1 MAALR
6 ELVLKLSA
14 NTVEFSKDIGMAIR
28 DVGRFSSEV
37 TRSMRTA
44 NAALTGFIATAASA
58 VTLNLLA
65 EQVEKTTVALA
76 TLVDMSEKTGSAI
89 TTLSQLQKVAEAF
102 GGDSSAINLA
112 LNTLA
117 RGMSDTDEEASKT
130 RNALQQLGISIDDL
144 AGQDPSRVFVRVAQ
158 TLYGYQDG
166 AGKAAL
172 VTDLFRR
179 NAADLLPFLNSVA
192 EHLNEFSG
200 VSVEA
205 ARRGEAFDDSL
216 GILRVRAGELRESL
230 VISMLPALS
239 DFTRALAKVISEEA
253 KLGENSTLA
262 KWADTLTI
270 GLTHLIDVAQGVVR
284 EFQLLGHTLGAA
296 AAMANAGSFD
306 EAGRVFQLYR
316 QQLSDLANTPLLGAR
331 VRDEMARQRALQVA
345 QGGQGSVATGED
357 GDAHGGNR
365 AKGPLDYQSVE
376 ARRDAEDAARRLAE
390 NSSRDLQR
398 RIEAEATLL
407 AGRNRMLDAYNADN
421 LISIHDYYAARE
433 AAQAQSLHASE
444 LLIRREI
451 AVQQA
456 FLKQAT
462 TDANRQQAQEKIR
475 ELKDKEIELQR
486 QASEATVLDK
496 GKERKAY
503 AELATEISHLN
514 AQLME
519 LQGHAG
525 EAAQLRLTGQ
535 YRDIRLRFTN
545 EGNQSALDLVD
556 QLQRTQVAQAE
567 FNQFAEQGAR
577 VQERLRLA
585 EERAAL
591 TQYTGAASELQT
603 MVQIS
608 VARQQTVRELEQ
620 IVAKLEQVA
629 LASQNPAL
637 LVQAEAART
646 ALERLRAE
654 SDLLARKFQT
664 IFSGSMADAL
674 TEFATGAKSAKEAF
688 KSFADSVVL
697 QITRMA
703 SEAVALQLYQKLFG
717 VAGGAAGGSLLG
729 AIGGAGATG
738 TGAGGSG
745 AGGGGAG
752 SAGMGG
758 TGIGGV
764 LGAIGQGLLGLFGLG
779 GGAGAAAGK
788 ADGVLAG
795 KAATADLFP
804 PGPAMSLADL
814 NNFPGLASGGPVA
827 ANRPYWVGEF
837 GKEVFVP
844 DTDGRIVPR
853 SQLEAGGSNVINITQ
868 HIPRDMSRQSA
879 SQLAAETGLHVN
891 RALRRNT

>member
-14 NTVEFSKDIGMAIR
+14 NTVEFSKEIGIAIR

-37 TRSMRTA
+37 TRSMRSA
-44 NAALTGFIATAASA
+44 NAVLTGFIATAAGA
-58 VTLNLLA
+58 VTLDLLA

-76 TLVDMSEKTGSAI
+76 TLVDMSQKTGSSI
-89 TTLSQLQKVAEAF
+89 TSLSQLQKVAEAF

-112 LNTLA
+112 LNNLA
-117 RGMSDTDEEASKT
+117 RGMSATDEEASKT
-130 RNALQQLGISIDDL
+130 RNALEQLGIETTDL
-144 AGQDPSRVFVRVAQ
+144 AQQDPSAVFIRVAQ
-158 TLYGYQDG
+158 TLHGYQDG
-166 AGKAAL
+166 AGKAAV
-172 VTDLFRR
+172 VTDLFKR

-192 EHLNEFSG
+192 EHLDEFSG

-205 ARRGEAFDDSL
+205 AQRGKAFEDSL
-216 GILRVRAGELRESL
+216 GILRVRAAELRESL
-230 VISMLPALS
+230 VTTMLPAFS
-239 DFTRALAKVISEEA
+239 DFTGALEKIISEEA
-253 KLGENSTLA
+253 KLGQNSTLA
-262 KWADTLTI
+262 AWAETLTL

-284 EFQLLGHTLGAA
+284 LFQLLGHTLGAA
-296 AAMANAGSFD
+296 AAMANADSLD
-306 EAGRVFQLYR
+306 EAGQVFKLYR
-316 QQLSDLANTPLLGAR
+316 QQLSDWANTPLLGTR
-331 VRDEMARQRALQVA
+331 IRDEMERQRTLRVT
-345 QGGQGSVATGED
+345 QGGQGSEVTGEGTEPQD
-357 GDAHGGNR
+357 GKN
-365 AKGPLDYQSVE
+365 AKGQLKYQSVE
-376 ARRDAEDAARRLAE
+376 TGREAEDAARRLAE
-390 NSSRDLQR
+390 NDSRDLQR

-421 LISIHDYYAARE
+421 LISIHDYYAARQ
-433 AAQAQSLHASE
+433 AAQEQSLRASE
-444 LLIRREI
+444 SLIHREI

-456 FLKQAT
+456 FLKEAT

-503 AELATEISHLN
+503 VDLATEISHLN
-514 AQLME
+514 AQLLE
-519 LQGHAG
+519 LQGRAG

-535 YRDIRLRFTN
+535 YRDVRLRFN
-545 EGNQSALDLVD
+545 SEGNQPALDLVD
-556 QLQRTQVAQAE
+556 RLQRAQVAQAE
-567 FNQFAEQGAR
+567 FNQFAEQGAQ

-591 TQYTGAASELQT
+591 MQYTGAASELQT
-603 MVQIS
+603 MAQIS
-608 VARQQTVRELEQ
+608 AARQQAVRELEQ

-697 QITRMA
+697 QITRLA
-703 SEAVALQLYQKLFG
+703 SEGVALQLYQKLFG

-729 AIGGAGATG
+729 AIGGAGAAG

-745 AGGGGAG
+745 AGGP
-752 SAGMGG
+752 GMGG
-758 TGIGGV
+758 TGIGGM
-764 LGAIGQGLLGLFGLG
+764 LGTIGQGLLGLFGLG
-779 GGAGAAAGK
+779 GSVGAGAAAGK
-788 ADGVLAG
+788 AEGLLAG

-853 SQLEAGGSNVINITQ
+853 SQLETGSTNVINITQ